1 MKTYSREVV
10 KLVLKLSKTDRP
22 FKFKVKRVPNKAQMK
37 DRLEK
42 KISLVL

>member
-1 MKTYSREVV
+1 MGKVV
-10 KLVLKLSKTDRP
+10 KLVIKLSKIDRP
-22 FKFKVKRVPNKAQMK
+22 FKSKVKHVPKKAQMK